1 MGEGLQGSVGVP
13 GVRGG
18 FLVLLLLFLL
28 AGWVASKLPEREPVD
43 PLTELEP
50 PVGPQA
56 QKTGGWNG

>member
-1 MGEGLQGSVGVP
+1 M
-13 GVRGG
+13 RGG
-18 FLVLLLLFLL
+18 ILVMLLLFLL